1 MMAPKLKIFLSVF
14 IFTGPF
20 LPQAAYAYI
29 DPGSGNIILT
39 VLIGIAASITY
50 TLKKYFYKIRQFI
63 NFKKKQASD
72 SED

>member
-1 MMAPKLKIFLSVF
+1 MMKSKYKIFLSVLVF
-14 IFTGPF
+14 AGPF
-20 LPQAAYAYI
+20 LPQPAYAYI

-50 TLKKYFYKIRQFI
+50 TLKKYFYKIRRLI
-63 NFKKKQASD
+63 NFKKKQGSD